1 MYLFKVLLMISKSLG
16 NAWQKLLK
24 LFANKIYSQP
34 PSLVCIPLVSL
45 CEILA
50 RLVLVYGLH

>member
-1 MYLFKVLLMISKSLG
+1 MISKSRG

-24 LFANKIYSQP
+24 LFANKIYFEP
-34 PSLVCIPLVSL
+34 PSLVCIPLVFL

-50 RLVLVYGLH
+50 RLVLVNDLH